1 MNKLFEYLNQKNLKN
16 SNLKEI
22 KKSLAEY
29 INDDIIDYCYSKAIF
44 NLKKYNK
51 IKLTDFSNDKF
62 ELVLICWDEKSETL
76 IHDHPDNGCVL
87 YLMDGELEEELYNKS
102 LKLIKKSIYKSKSI
116 SYMDNNKGYHKIK
129 CQKKAISLHIY
140 SPPNYQIKTFTH

>member
-1 MNKLFEYLNQKNLKN
+1 MNKLFEYLKSFN
-16 SNLKEI
+16 SLNLKEI
-22 KKSLAEY
+22 KKTLPKF
-29 INDDIIDYCYSKAIF
+29 INNDINNFCYSKAIF

-62 ELVLICWDEKSETL
+62 ELVIICWDEKSETL
-76 IHDHPDNGCVL
+76 IHDHPDNGCIL
-87 YLMDGELEEELYNKS
+87 YLIDGVLEEELYNKS
-102 LKLIKKSIYKSKSI
+102 LKLIKNSVYRPKNV

>member
-1 MNKLFEYLNQKNLKN
+1 MNKLFEYLNQKSLKN
-16 SNLKEI
+16 SNLKGI

-44 NLKKYNK
+44 NFKKYNK

-76 IHDHPDNGCVL
+76 IHDHPDNGCLL
-87 YLMDGELEEELYNKS
+87 YLMDGELEEELYDKS
-102 LKLIKKSIYKSKSI
+102 LKLIKKSIYKAKNI

-140 SPPNYQIKTFTH
+140 SPPNYELKTFT

>member
-1 MNKLFEYLNQKNLKN
+1 MDKLFEYLNEKSLNDI
-16 SNLKEI
+16 NLKEV
-22 KKSLAEY
+22 KKSLPEF
-29 INDDIIDYCYSKAIF
+29 INNDINKFCYSKAIF

-62 ELVLICWDEKSETL
+62 ELIIICWDENSETL

-87 YLMDGELEEELYNKS
+87 YLIDGVLEEELYNKS
-102 LKLIKKSIYKSKSI
+102 LKLIKKSVYRPKNI
-116 SYMDNNKGYHKIK
+116 SYMHNVKGYHKIK
-129 CQKKAISLHIY
+129 CQQKAISLHIY

>member
-1 MNKLFEYLNQKNLKN
+1 MNKLFEYLNQKSLKN
-16 SNLKEI
+16 TNLKEI

-51 IKLTDFSNDKF
+51 IKLTEFSNDKF

-102 LKLIKKSIYKSKSI
+102 LKLIKKSVYKPRNI
-116 SYMDNNKGYHKIK
+116 SYMDNSKGYHKIK

-140 SPPNYQIKTFTH
+140 SPPNYQIKTFTQ